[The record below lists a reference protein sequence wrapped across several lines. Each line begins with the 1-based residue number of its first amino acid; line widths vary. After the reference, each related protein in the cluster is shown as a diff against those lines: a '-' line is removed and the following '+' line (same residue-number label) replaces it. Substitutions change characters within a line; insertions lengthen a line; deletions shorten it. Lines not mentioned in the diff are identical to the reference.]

1 MKNITWTK
9 IEPGQIVS
17 FVYAAKG
24 QRAVKRTVLC
34 INPDIR
40 YKRKDGSSTRF
51 FVGVQL
57 NTQGE
62 REITPVQLN
71 TILKRLGGLESEEGS
86 LGADIKENV
95 SKIETEQ
102 LVKRLGGFKSRYRTF
117 DLKKCRTKRVFL
129 ETDYDRIPDTA
140 VKQLESEVEINED

>member
-24 QRAVKRTVLC
+24 KRAVKRTVLC
-34 INPDIR
+34 INPNIL
-40 YKRKDGSSTRF
+40 YKKKDGGSTRF

-62 REITPVQLN
+62 REITPAQLN
-71 TILKRLGGLESEEGS
+71 RILGRLGGLESEEGA
-86 LGADIKENV
+86 LGADIKENI